1 MTPLYDNARLLDT
14 IARYQNLFND
24 RWPLERYKWQA
35 VHHFREHWQ
44 PDAADFPAMLEQS
57 LAKTGNLLTANH
69 FFARKMILL
78 LARKAPEAVRAMFAH
93 LLDERMP
100 LDARCNMF
108 IATADRLSMQ
118 DMPELWKH
126 HYQNLTT
133 VSTYLWLLAPDRY
146 YIYKPTACE
155 TLARQIGA
163 PLPPRGSRSLTEIY
177 TLYDAIRLGLK
188 SAGMGQRLAGMLA
201 PDCYPDPELVTLT
214 VDFVYATG
222 KPEPRSLVGK
232 KPFTA
237 AGTSAVPQGLPFP
250 PSAQEPS
257 EQRYWWLTANP
268 KIWSMTDWEV
278 GEEQDYTLYNEE
290 GRPRRIFRH
299 FLDARAGDPVI
310 CYEGSP
316 TRQAVALAVVSRPGD
331 GERIWFRK
339 TEQLAE
345 PVGFARL
352 RADATLAGS
361 EFFTHPRGTLFE
373 LRPAEYEAAMRLL
386 RGGDPLPAAKGPE
399 PPHERPQVPA
409 GHSAEDSAEDSV
421 GSQAGPASGAAPT
434 AETPSTPPPPAAQEP
449 PAPYTDEDFLG
460 EVYLPA
466 GALATLHELLRRKKN
481 LILQGAPGVGKT
493 YAARRLAYAAM
504 GCRDDS
510 RIGQVQFHQNYT
522 YEDFVMGYRPAGE
535 GFALREGIFY
545 RFCMR
550 AAQDPS
556 HDYFFLIDE
565 INRGNL
571 SKIFGEL
578 LMLIEPD
585 CRGQEI
591 LLSYDGRRF
600 AVPANLRIIGM
611 MNTADRSLAMIDYA
625 LRRRFSFFDMAPA
638 FGSDGFKARRTALG
652 NERFDRLADCLV
664 RLNETIAA
672 DDTLGPGF
680 RIGHSYLCTAEPC
693 TAEWLRAVV
702 DYDLVPLLREYWFD
716 NDEQVKYWEEELRNA
731 IL

>member
-1 MTPLYDNARLLDT
+1 MTPLYDNAKLLDT
-14 IARYQNLFND
+14 IARYRSQFDD

-35 VHHFREHWQ
+35 VRHFREHWQ
-44 PDAADFPAMLEQS
+44 PDDADFPAMLERS
-57 LAKTGNLLTANH
+57 LAKTGNLLAAHH
-69 FFARKMILL
+69 FFARKMILR
-78 LARKAPEAVRAMFAH
+78 LAQAAPESVRAMFAF
-93 LLDERMP
+93 LLDERVQ

-118 DMPELWKH
+118 DMPELWKS
-126 HYQNLTT
+126 HYQNLTA

-146 YIYKPTACE
+146 YIYKPTAYE
-155 TLARQIGA
+155 ALARQIGA
-163 PLPPRGSRSLTEIY
+163 PLAPRGSRSLTDIY
-177 TLYDAIRLGLK
+177 ALYDAIRLGLE
-188 SAGMGQRLAGMLA
+188 SAGMGRRLADVLT

-222 KPEPRSLVGK
+222 KPDPRSVAGK

-237 AGTSAVPQGLPFP
+237 AGASAMPQGLPFP
-250 PSAQEPS
+250 ASSQEPVKR
-257 EQRYWWLTANP
+257 RYWWLTANP
-268 KIWSMTDWEV
+268 KIWSMTDWAV
-278 GEEQDYTLYNEE
+278 GEEQDYTLYNEQ
-290 GRPRRIFRH
+290 GRQRRIFRH

-316 TRQAVALAVVSRPGD
+316 TRRAVALAVVSRPSD

-345 PVGFARL
+345 PVDFARL

-361 EFFTHPRGTLFE
+361 EFFANPNGTLFE

-386 RGGDPLPAAKGPE
+386 RGGEPLPAPAKGPE
-399 PPHERPQVPA
+399 HPHEGPQTP
-409 GHSAEDSAEDSV
+409 
-421 GSQAGPASGAAPT
+421 P
-434 AETPSTPPPPAAQEP
+434 ETPQAPAAQEP
-449 PAPYTDEDFLG
+449 PAPYTDDDFLG

-510 RIGQVQFHQNYT
+510 RIEQVQFHQNYT

-585 CRGQEI
+585 CRGQQI
-591 LLSYDGRRF
+591 VLSYDGRRF

-638 FGSDGFKARRTALG
+638 FGSNGFKARRAALAD
-652 NERFDRLADCLV
+652 ERFDRLADCLV
-664 RLNETIAA
+664 RLNEAIAD

-716 NDEQVKYWEEELRNA
+716 NGERVEYWEKELRDA

>member
-1 MTPLYDNARLLDT
+1 MTPLYDNTRLLDT
-14 IARYQNLFND
+14 IGRYRSLFD
-24 RWPLERYKWQA
+24 ARWPQERYKWQA
-35 VHHFREHWQ
+35 VRHFREHWR
-44 PDAADFPAMLEQS
+44 PDAADFPAMLERS
-57 LAKTGNLLTANH
+57 LAKTRNLLSANH
-69 FFARKMILL
+69 FYAQRMILR
-78 LARKAPEAVRAMFAH
+78 LAESDPEAVRALFAR
-93 LLDERMP
+93 LFDEETP
-100 LDARCNMF
+100 LDARCDAF
-108 IATADRLSMQ
+108 IAAAGQLCRKHD
-118 DMPELWKH
+118 PGNWKNH
-126 HYQNLTT
+126 FQNLYTAS
-133 VSTYLWLLAPDRY
+133 VYLWLHDPDRHY
-146 YIYKPTACE
+146 VYKPNVCE
-155 TLARQIGA
+155 SLARQIGA
-163 PLPPRGSRSLTEIY
+163 QLAPRGSRSLTEIY
-177 TLYDAIRLGLK
+177 ALYDAIRLELK
-188 SAGMGQRLAGMLA
+188 SAGMGQRLADVLT

-214 VDFVYATG
+214 VDFVYAAG
-222 KPEPRSLVGK
+222 SEGLYSIAGK
-232 KPFTA
+232 KPFAA
-237 AGTSAVPQGLPFP
+237 AGTPVAPQAEIAPE
-250 PSAQEPS
+250 EPVK
-257 EQRYWWLTANP
+257 RRCWWLTANP

-316 TRQAVALAVVSRPGD
+316 TRRAVALAVVSRPGD

-345 PVGFARL
+345 PVGLARL
-352 RADATLAGS
+352 HADATLAGA
-361 EFFTHPRGTLFE
+361 EFFTNPRGTLFE
-373 LRPAEYEAAMRLL
+373 LRPAEYEAALRIL
-386 RGGDPLPAAKGPE
+386 RGGEPLPAPAAKGPE
-399 PPHERPQVPA
+399 PPHEGPQVPA
-409 GHSAEDSAEDSV
+409 GPSAADSAEDSV
-421 GSQAGPASGAAPT
+421 GPQAGASGAAPT
-434 AETPSTPPPPAAQEP
+434 AESPAAAPTPAAQEP
-449 PAPYTDEDFLG
+449 PAPYADDDFLG

-466 GALATLHELLRRKKN
+466 GALATLRGLLRRKKN

-493 YAARRLAYAAM
+493 FAARRLAYAVM

-556 HDYFFLIDE
+556 HDYFLLIDE
-565 INRGNL
+565 INRGNP

-585 CRGQEI
+585 YRGQEI
-591 LLSYDGRRF
+591 LLAYDGRRF
-600 AVPANLRIIGM
+600 AVPANLHIIGM

-638 FGSDGFKARRTALG
+638 FDSEGFRARRAEVAD
-652 NERFDRLADCLV
+652 ERFDRLADCLV
-664 RLNETIAA
+664 RLNAEIAD

-693 TAEWLRAVV
+693 TAEWLREVV

-716 NDEQVKYWEEELRNA
+716 NGERVEYWERELHDA
-731 IL
+731 VL

>member
-1 MTPLYDNARLLDT
+1 MTPLYDNAKLLDT
-14 IARYQNLFND
+14 IARYRSQFDD

-35 VHHFREHWQ
+35 VRHFREHWQ
-44 PDAADFPAMLEQS
+44 PDDADFPAMLERS
-57 LAKTGNLLTANH
+57 LAKTGNLLAAHH
-69 FFARKMILL
+69 FFARKMILR
-78 LARKAPEAVRAMFAH
+78 LAQAAPESVRAMFAF
-93 LLDERMP
+93 LLDERVQ

-118 DMPELWKH
+118 DMPELWKS
-126 HYQNLTT
+126 HYQNLTA

-146 YIYKPTACE
+146 YIYKPTAYE

-163 PLPPRGSRSLTEIY
+163 PLAPRGSRSLTDIY
-177 TLYDAIRLGLK
+177 ALYDAIRLGLE
-188 SAGMGQRLAGMLA
+188 SAGMGRRLADVLT

-222 KPEPRSLVGK
+222 KPEPRSVAGK

-237 AGTSAVPQGLPFP
+237 AGASAMPQGLPFP
-250 PSAQEPS
+250 ASSQEPVKR
-257 EQRYWWLTANP
+257 RYWWLTANP
-268 KIWSMTDWEV
+268 KIWSMTDWAV
-278 GEEQDYTLYNEE
+278 GEEQDYTLYNEQ
-290 GRPRRIFRH
+290 GRQRRIFRH
-299 FLDARAGDPVI
+299 FLDARAGDPVV

-316 TRQAVALAVVSRPGD
+316 TRRAVALAVVSRPSD

-345 PVGFARL
+345 PVDFARL

-361 EFFTHPRGTLFE
+361 EFFANPNGTLFE

-386 RGGDPLPAAKGPE
+386 RGGEPLPAPAKGPE
-399 PPHERPQVPA
+399 HLHEGPQTPP
-409 GHSAEDSAEDSV
+409 
-421 GSQAGPASGAAPT
+421 
-434 AETPSTPPPPAAQEP
+434 ETPQAPAAQEP
-449 PAPYTDEDFLG
+449 PAPYTDDDFLG

-510 RIGQVQFHQNYT
+510 RIEQVQFHQNYT

-585 CRGQEI
+585 CRGQQI
-591 LLSYDGRRF
+591 VLSYDGRRF

-638 FGSDGFKARRTALG
+638 FGSNGFKARRAALAD
-652 NERFDRLADCLV
+652 ERFDRLTDCLV
-664 RLNETIAA
+664 RLNEAIAD

-716 NDEQVKYWEEELRNA
+716 NGERVEYWEKELRDA